1 MEFEND
7 ILITGDSN
15 NPQNSNSGADNIFNQ
30 LRANANSYDFANN
43 KSYRERQQNSYRMAV
58 AINLGVDA
66 QHRIT
71 EDWFFKFD
79 LHFVYAP
86 QQERK
91 EKY

>member
-1 MEFEND
+1 
-7 ILITGDSN
+7 
-15 NPQNSNSGADNIFNQ
+15 
-30 LRANANSYDFANN
+30 
-43 KSYRERQQNSYRMAV
+43 MAV

-71 EDWFFKFD
+71 EDWFFKFG

-91 EKY
+91 EKYQPIDKLTDEFQSIYNSSAKSNYSALIVNIGFAYNF